1 VVQQAPAI
9 GSTGGR
15 GLRLELELRLP
26 APGWG
31 FMNITGPLQAW
42 SFTKTLPVAP
52 DPLVS
57 PTIERD
63 ATCFACSV
71 GLP

>member
-1 VVQQAPAI
+1 MLTNRLLCVMQQAPAI
-9 GSTGGR
+9 GGVEDR
-15 GLRLELELRLP
+15 RLRLELELRLP
-26 APGWG
+26 GPGWG

-57 PTIERD
+57 PT
-63 ATCFACSV
+63 S
-71 GLP
+71 G